1 MTRSQC
7 GNKVTRSSVKS
18 GEINAAINYTVLRA
32 YTPLHTMRLVFFFF
46 FFARGPKSRDDGQ
59 LSSIKSV

>member
-32 YTPLHTMRLVFFFF
+32 YTPLHTTRLVFFF